1 MVSWSVLKLKQNKEA
16 ENITH
21 GYPVSDLR
29 LERSG
34 GREGKELNIHPHTAV
49 VPVTETEREIE
60 GKVYE
65 TGNKWW
71 KKTKGM
77 RKRSAEGREMGEKKE
92 NRDLTPKFSY

>member
-1 MVSWSVLKLKQNKEA
+1 M
-16 ENITH
+16 
-21 GYPVSDLR
+21 
-29 LERSG
+29 
-34 GREGKELNIHPHTAV
+34 
-49 VPVTETEREIE
+49 TETEREIE